1 MARLHGGH
9 FILYISADQYLS
21 SNDSTI
27 ENDKRATEGIH
38 EPQNNIHKMNLPH
51 IKHTLYSKCF
61 KIETTF

>member
-1 MARLHGGH
+1 MAHFHGGH

-38 EPQNNIHKMNLPH
+38 EPQNNIH
-51 IKHTLYSKCF
+51 
-61 KIETTF
+61 